1 MQELIVD
8 KIHFFE
14 FLFIT
19 DRERLDQTEII
30 TAIRISSLS
39 ESSHAWPW
47 STTNKKG
54 NYSVLKTCMKSHQ
67 FVLSTFVSRVHGASK
82 FYLIMSRIGHYFPW
96 YIQ

>member
-19 DRERLDQTEII
+19 DRERLDQMEII

-39 ESSHAWPW
+39 ESSHA
-47 STTNKKG
+47 
-54 NYSVLKTCMKSHQ
+54 
-67 FVLSTFVSRVHGASK
+67 
-82 FYLIMSRIGHYFPW
+82 
-96 YIQ
+96 